1 MSLRLYSVPVS
12 LYCAKTRIVLRY
24 KGLDWEELVPPGGE
38 GAGSYK
44 SIVPSGNLP
53 ALLDGDYLLADS
65 EAIAEYLEEAYPSP
79 PMLTGD
85 AQRRGIQREF
95 SRFHDTRLEPALR
108 KLFPIVKT
116 GMGDGAAGAS
126 EISERLAQLAVML
139 ERREPGAPLSL
150 GDCGFCVTFQWIGV
164 LTGALGLKVNW
175 PLAVITYRDELSEYP
190 AVAEELASYVGVME
204 PWVAQ
209 FR

>member
-1 MSLRLYSVPVS
+1 MKLRLYSVPVS
-12 LYCAKTRIVLRY
+12 LYCAKLRIVLRY
-24 KGLDWEELVPPGGE
+24 KGLEWEELAPPGGE

-65 EAIAEYLEEAYPSP
+65 EAIAEYLDP

-85 AQRRGIQREF
+85 AQQRGIQREF
-95 SRFHDTRLEPALR
+95 ARFHDTRLEPALR

-116 GMGDGAAGAS
+116 GMGDGAAVAD

-150 GDCGFCVTFQWIGV
+150 GDCGFCVTFPWVEV
-164 LTGALGLKVNW
+164 LTKALGVEVVW
-175 PLAVITYRDELSEYP
+175 PQAVASYRAELSEIP
-190 AVAEELASYVGVME
+190 AVAEELAGYVGVME